1 MQIDESKLPRYYTVG
16 YLVSYA
22 LILGISLATFVL
34 FAVSD
39 AVIWPAPREAVFA
52 GVSVSIAA
60 IIGLA
65 TFALR
70 GHVDPT
76 GAIYGLPD
84 GMTLAARRTTI
95 RKYVLLFLFS
105 AASLAWFL
113 NLLLPRARSSIVAS
127 TFPTP
132 CFSPYRA
139 ASFHSSSSSALAAAS
154 LTSPAMPSC
163 IAGPRQGGHKS
174 VLSMIHEDQAA

>member
-1 MQIDESKLPRYYTVG
+1 MQVDEGKRPSYYTVG

-22 LILGISLATFVL
+22 LILGLSLAMFVL
-34 FAVSD
+34 FALSD
-39 AVIWPAPREAVFA
+39 AVIWPAPREALFA

-84 GMTLAARRTTI
+84 GMTFAVRRSTI
-95 RKYVLLFLFS
+95 RKYVLLFLFGV
-105 AASLAWFL
+105 AGLGWFL
-113 NLLLPRARSSIVAS
+113 TLLLP
-127 TFPTP
+127 P
-132 CFSPYRA
+132 C
-139 ASFHSSSSSALAAAS
+139 ALER
-154 LTSPAMPSC
+154 SC
-163 IAGPRQGGHKS
+163 IDFSDSLLLALSRSVVPFLVVIGLGRSIANVAGYAILYCR
-174 VLSMIHEDQAA
+174 IAARPC

>member
-22 LILGISLATFVL
+22 LILGLSLAMFVL

-39 AVIWPAPREAVFA
+39 AVIWPAPREALFA
-52 GVSVSIAA
+52 GVAVSIAA

-70 GHVDPT
+70 DHVDPS

-84 GMTLAARRTTI
+84 GMAFAVRRSTV
-95 RKYVLLFLFS
+95 RKYVLLFLLS
-105 AASLAWFL
+105 VAGLGWFL
-113 NLLLPRARSSIVAS
+113 NLLMP
-127 TFPTP
+127 P
-132 CFSPYRA
+132 C
-139 ASFHSSSSSALAAAS
+139 ALKH
-154 LTSPAMPSC
+154 SC
-163 IAGPRQGGHKS
+163 IDFSDSSLLFALSRSVVPFLVVIGLGRSIANLAGYAILYCRTAGRRS
-174 VLSMIHEDQAA
+174 